1 MLISLQALHF
11 KKMLKTAG
19 HEKKVK
25 KVKVKETEVE
35 PYKEAYEVSLHS
47 EREGRSTMLTRI
59 GCYGQAQGGL
69 RAQGAVARSQAS
81 VMNEGRSARHWFHK
95 LPVDLKAGPG

>member
-1 MLISLQALHF
+1 MSRRNVLTYLQALHF

-47 EREGRSTMLTRI
+47 GR
-59 GCYGQAQGGL
+59 
-69 RAQGAVARSQAS
+69 
-81 VMNEGRSARHWFHK
+81 
-95 LPVDLKAGPG
+95 

>member
-1 MLISLQALHF
+1 MSIEWVVPPEPVDPAQHGPWWRSKRSVGGTVAMSRRSMLISLQALHF

-47 EREGRSTMLTRI
+47 GR
-59 GCYGQAQGGL
+59 
-69 RAQGAVARSQAS
+69 
-81 VMNEGRSARHWFHK
+81 
-95 LPVDLKAGPG
+95 

>member
-1 MLISLQALHF
+1 MDPGGEARGQSGETVAMSRRNVLTYLQALHF

-47 EREGRSTMLTRI
+47 GR
-59 GCYGQAQGGL
+59 
-69 RAQGAVARSQAS
+69 
-81 VMNEGRSARHWFHK
+81 
-95 LPVDLKAGPG
+95 